1 MPGNM
6 EAFIE
11 GEALAKEKEKEGKI
25 IPSIIEVSRTFN
37 TGNYTSER
45 ISLTVEVPYDMSIDE
60 AYKQTYGEIGRLFK
74 KEGWR

>member
-1 MPGNM
+1 MPTEFLGTEDDSEYDM
-6 EAFIE
+6 RSD
-11 GEALAKEKEKEGKI
+11 KI

-45 ISLTVEVPYDMSIDE
+45 ISLTVEVPFDMSTDE
-60 AYKQTYGEIGRLFK
+60 AYKQTYAEIGRLFK